1 MYDEPRTVRLY
12 DRRFRNNLEPIGFL
26 LCFGTPRT
34 PISIVG
40 MDCKGTFVGV
50 WKNDSLTGGNTYI
63 LPSNEWYSEGN
74 SLKEI
79 ILSSNKSVLDDCY

>member
-1 MYDEPRTVRLY
+1 M
-12 DRRFRNNLEPIGFL
+12 
-26 LCFGTPRT
+26 CFGTPRT

-40 MDCKGTFVGV
+40 MNYQGKFVGI

-63 LPSNEWYSEGN
+63 LPSNDWYSEGN

-79 ILSSNKSVLDDCY
+79 ILSENKSVLDDYY